1 MLTMKSYFIRLFN
14 YDQFANKQIT
24 DLILKS
30 GQTGKPVQL
39 MAHLLAAQQ
48 IWLNRCKG
56 LPAPGG
62 ALWPDWQAETFN
74 AIIDSNHQAWIT
86 YLDGLQPDDFN
97 ADVVYKN
104 SRGDSFQTRL
114 DDVLAHIINHG
125 THHRA
130 QAGQQ
135 LKFKGLQQLPT
146 TDYIFYV
153 RELNK

>member
-1 MLTMKSYFIRLFN
+1 MKSYFIRLFN

-86 YLDGLQPDDFN
+86 YLDGLQPGDFN

-114 DDVLAHIINHG
+114 DDVLAHLINHG

-135 LKFKGLQQLPT
+135 LKFNGLLQLPT

>member
-1 MLTMKSYFIRLFN
+1 MKSYFIRLFN

-24 DLILKS
+24 DLILKN
-30 GQTGKPVQL
+30 GQAGKPVQL

-86 YLDGLQPDDFN
+86 YLDELQPDDFN

-114 DDVLAHIINHG
+114 DDVLAHLINHG

-135 LKFKGLQQLPT
+135 LKLNGLQQLPS